1 MKTQKEITQIEKM
14 LKNVAKSILLG
25 YNLSIENRNEEDYIM
40 EEKEEKKVAD
50 KKVVTEEKKVA
61 DKKVAT
67 EEKKVVD
74 KKATTEGKKEP
85 KKQDTP
91 KNTKKKFGE
100 IKGKISKIDNKI
112 IIGAVAAVVVMIAI
126 LVCVCVMSSDSPKK
140 AVETMLSDL
149 KSGNYDQEILGN
161 AMQEE
166 SLNEEAQKLF
176 FDKLAW
182 KVQNVKTEGDKA
194 TVEVEIT
201 NKDFKTILGNYMQK
215 VLKVAFSG
223 QNIDQEEM
231 TNYLVEELK
240 NEDVETVTSN
250 QSIVLEKKDGKWE
263 ATEENNDFANIL
275 LPGFNE
281 AVSAFN

>member
-1 MKTQKEITQIEKM
+1 M
-14 LKNVAKSILLG
+14 LKNVAKSILLR
-25 YNLSIENRNEEDYIM
+25 YNLFVENKYEEDYIM

-50 KKVVTEEKKVA
+50 KKVAVEEKKA
-61 DKKVAT
+61 
-67 EEKKVVD
+67 VD
-74 KKATTEGKKEP
+74 KKTSTEGKKET
-85 KKQDTP
+85 KKQEAP
-91 KNTKKKFGE
+91 KNAKKEFEKTKGE
-100 IKGKISKIDNKI
+100 MPKIDNKI
-112 IIGAVAAVVVMIAI
+112 IMGVVVAVVVIIAI
-126 LVCVCVMSSDSPKK
+126 LACVFLMSDSPKK

-149 KSGNYDQEILGN
+149 KSGNYDQEMLGN
-161 AMQEE
+161 ELEE
-166 SLNEEAQKLF
+166 SFDEEAQKLF

-201 NKDFKTILGNYMQK
+201 NKDFKTIIGNYMQK
-215 VLKVAFSG
+215 VLKVALSG
-223 QNIDQEEM
+223 QNIDQKEM

-240 NEDVETVTSN
+240 NEDIETVTSN
-250 QSIVLEKKDGKWE
+250 QSIVLEKQDGKWK

>member
-1 MKTQKEITQIEKM
+1 
-14 LKNVAKSILLG
+14 
-25 YNLSIENRNEEDYIM
+25 M

-50 KKVVTEEKKVA
+50 KKVATEEKKVV

-74 KKATTEGKKEP
+74 KKATTEGKKET
-85 KKQDTP
+85 KKQEAS
-91 KNTKKKFGE
+91 KESKKKFEKTKGE
-100 IKGKISKIDNKI
+100 MPKIDNKI
-112 IIGAVAAVVVMIAI
+112 ITGIVAAVVVIIAI
-126 LVCVCVMSSDSPKK
+126 IACVCAMSDSPKK

-149 KSGNYDQEILGN
+149 KSGNYDQEMLGN
-161 AMQEE
+161 ALEE

-182 KVQNVKTEGDKA
+182 KVQNVKTEGNKA

-201 NKDFKTILGNYMQK
+201 NKDFKTILSNYMQK

-223 QNIDQEEM
+223 QNINQEEM

-240 NEDVETVTSN
+240 NEEVETVTSN
-250 QSIVLEKKDGKWE
+250 QPIVLEKQDGKWK
-263 ATEENNDFANIL
+263 ATEENNDFADIL